1 MHARVSTFAGSPE
14 RFDEQVQ
21 IVKQQVIPAAQT
33 LPGFMGGYWL
43 GDRQSGRGRAVLF
56 YSSAETLQQSAGA
69 AQQIRQDASQA
80 AEVQIQGVDEYE
92 VVADTGQ
99 KVHRDA
105 GAARVVTFQAD
116 PSRLD
121 EFAGRLREVIIPT
134 LRGYTGFQGG
144 VWLGDRV
151 SGKALG
157 LTFFDSM
164 ANVDASA
171 DLAKQVIQETSQA
184 LGFQL
189 SSVEGM
195 EVTAR
200 AESPAA
206 SRAG

>member
-1 MHARVSTFAGSPE
+1 MHARVSAFAGSPE

-21 IVKQQVIPAAQT
+21 VVEQQVIPASQS

-56 YSSAETLQQSAGA
+56 YSSAETLQQSSGA

-80 AEVQIQGVDEYE
+80 AQVQIQAVDEYE

-121 EFAGRLREVIIPT
+121 EFAGRLRDVIIPA
-134 LRGYTGFQGG
+134 LRGTTGFQGG

-164 ANVDASA
+164 TNVVASA
-171 DLAKQVIQETSQA
+171 DVAKGLIQETSQA
-184 LGFQL
+184 LGFEV
-189 SSVEGM
+189 SGVEAM

-206 SRAG
+206 SRTG